1 MESNIDVYIE
11 NLIKGDFIMAE
22 LRTDFIDTS
31 KINTDKNWNEWSK
44 AYDHNRKI
52 KRINTGIML
61 EAFGTFLMDRGFTHI
76 LVSYEG
82 SGDSGECFYAEG
94 FKDNEYREALD
105 NTKYGAVGE
114 RLVQWGTESKIDE
127 GKHRQKEVKELFN
140 TYKDLNPEW
149 QPGRDMDGLDYVLS
163 NLIGYDWY
171 NNEGGQGEVVWHLK
185 RKLIQVDGEQN
196 YQGQYD
202 VKETYHLDG
211 REPKQVYKDTGH

>member
-1 MESNIDVYIE
+1 
-11 NLIKGDFIMAE
+11 MAE
-22 LRTDFIDTS
+22 LRTDFIDID
-31 KINTDKNWNEWSK
+31 KIDTNKNWNEWSK

-82 SGDSGECFYAEG
+82 SGDSGDCYYAEG
-94 FKDNEYREALD
+94 FKDDEYKDAVA
-105 NTKYGAVGE
+105 NTKYGTVGE
-114 RLVQWGTESKIDE
+114 QLGQYHSENSIDT
-127 GKHRQKEVKELFN
+127 GKHRQKEVRELCN

-149 QPGRDMDGLDYVLS
+149 KPGRDMDGLDYVLS

-171 NNEGGQGEVVWHLK
+171 NNEGGQGEVIWHLK

-196 YQGQYD
+196 YHGQYV

-211 REPKQVYKDTGH
+211 REPKQVYRDTGH